1 MSKSVHISRTTTVWG
16 ATCLLATGIMSEAAP
31 LLVFTATNL
40 WVLMGSYLTWAA
52 DCSRA
57 NGRIEVRSRITKYA
71 VCVLGLSLAA
81 VIKGHAPTAT
91 RMGLTESVLAVGAT
105 IQGAICVVL
114 VYWASLRRES
124 QGDAK

>member
-1 MSKSVHISRTTTVWG
+1 
-16 ATCLLATGIMSEAAP
+16 MSEAAP

-52 DCSRA
+52 DCGSA
-57 NGRIEVRSRITKYA
+57 SGRSAVRSRITKYG

-91 RMGLTESVLAVGAT
+91 RMGLTDSVLAVGAT
-105 IQGAICVVL
+105 IQGAICVGL
-114 VYWASLRRES
+114 VYWASLRREN
-124 QGDAK
+124 QRAAK